1 MSDSNSQAGSRL
13 LDHFLNPRNAG
24 DLPDADGAAEV
35 GATACGDVM
44 RFAIKVRDGR
54 ITDARFRT
62 FGGSA
67 AIATT
72 SALTELVIDRT
83 VDEAGKITGQDIV
96 NALGGLPPAK
106 LHCSVLAE
114 EALRAALEN
123 FIRRQSK
130 PANQS

>member
-1 MSDSNSQAGSRL
+1 MSDSPASQNSRL
-13 LDHFLNPRNAG
+13 LDHFLNPRNVG

-54 ITDARFRT
+54 ISEARFRT

-72 SALTELVIDRT
+72 SALTELVIGRT
-83 VDEAGKITGQDIV
+83 VDEAQHLTNQDIV
-96 NALGGLPPAK
+96 SALGGLPPAK

-114 EALRAALEN
+114 EALKAALED
-123 FIRRQSK
+123 FLRRQPK
-130 PANQS
+130 A